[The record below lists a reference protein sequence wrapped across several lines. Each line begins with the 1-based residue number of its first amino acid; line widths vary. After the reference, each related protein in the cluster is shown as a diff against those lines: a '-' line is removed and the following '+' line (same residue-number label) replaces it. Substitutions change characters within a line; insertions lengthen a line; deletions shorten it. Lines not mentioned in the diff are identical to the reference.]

1 MRQERIIEPSI
12 FGIFATHEI
21 SRELKHSRGKERKV
35 TLYRELIAATHA
47 RRRLRAP
54 LCASLSAP
62 RPASKT
68 GARKSGITCP

>member
-35 TLYRELIAATHA
+35 TLYRADRGDPRHEGGDCA
-47 RRRLRAP
+47 RR
-54 LCASLSAP
+54 CVP
-62 RPASKT
+62 R
-68 GARKSGITCP
+68 